1 MLQLSPF
8 EWRVAANVVMK
19 FLLQRTLR
27 SSLTILLVLML
38 LKSIASIVVITKM
51 RTSKKFV
58 PRTSISVI
66 TSNQRAIEVSILITA
81 VAEAGIDHDF
91 LDPT

>member
-8 EWRVAANVVMK
+8 EWRAVANVVMK

-27 SSLTILLVLML
+27 SSLTILLALML
-38 LKSIASIVVITKM
+38 PKSIASIAVITKM
-51 RTSKKFV
+51 RISKKFV

-66 TSNQRAIEVSILITA
+66 TSNQKVIVVSILIIA
-81 VAEAGIDHDF
+81 VAEVGINHA
-91 LDPT
+91 

>member
-8 EWRVAANVVMK
+8 EWRAVANVVMK

-27 SSLTILLVLML
+27 SSLTILLALML
-38 LKSIASIVVITKM
+38 PKSIASIVVITKM
-51 RTSKKFV
+51 RKSKKFV

-66 TSNQRAIEVSILITA
+66 TSNQRVIVVSILIIA
-81 VAEAGIDHDF
+81 VAEVGINHA
-91 LDPT
+91 